1 MEIEQAFDDVTP
13 GGRKL
18 GKFQYFLFSTV
29 TLGQVLL
36 ACQMC
41 LMGKVN
47 QITVI
52 PTRGLG
58 CFRPGINWTWTTS
71 VWLTST
77 KVVLTPLLTTEGNP
91 FLLLTATDCS
101 KASSIFQLG
110 VLFGNLLIGPITDT
124 KGRKIPF
131 FVCSFLIILVQ
142 GIFHNQI
149 VHALVHQVIP
159 SIIDGIHG
167 P

>member
-1 MEIEQAFDDVTP
+1 
-13 GGRKL
+13 
-18 GKFQYFLFSTV
+18 
-29 TLGQVLL
+29 
-36 ACQMC
+36 
-41 LMGKVN
+41 MG
-47 QITVI
+47 
-52 PTRGLG
+52 TR
-58 CFRPGINWTWTTS
+58 S

-131 FVCSFLIILVQ
+131 FVCSFLMILVQ

-159 SIIDGIHG
+159 SIINGIHG
-167 P
+167 PWPSYRTNYEKNQKSLDVYLQLQLNYFSHIDFYLDC